1 MSLSTQ
7 EITYGLS
14 LRALEWQWVVKTTV
28 DQATSLAPRNA
39 GPHVGPF
46 ASAHMCSLALRHLD
60 KCLELMLK
68 TWHDWTAEQKTAF
81 NEYRHLYHATNKDL
95 RDALEHE
102 EDRFSGGHDGPYS
115 NKAYEGND
123 FSPPAIK
130 TKRTER
136 LLSVYVLDQWYDIGE
151 AAEAA
156 TNTKLYNTLIDVCE
170 RLSPAATTPGDYRH
184 DHLLF

>member
-1 MSLSTQ
+1 MSLSAQ

-39 GPHVGPF
+39 GPQMGPF

-81 NEYRHLYHATNKDL
+81 CEYRRLYHAKTKDL

-102 EDRFSGGHDGPYS
+102 EDRLSRSPGSPFSD
-115 NKAYEGND
+115 KAYEGND

-136 LLSVYVLDQWYDIGE
+136 LLSIYVLDQCYDIGE
-151 AAEAA
+151 ATEAA
-156 TNTKLYNTLIDVCE
+156 TKLYDTLIDVCD
-170 RLSPAATTPGDYRH
+170 RLSPAATTPGD
-184 DHLLF
+184 